1 MKDTISTGSTSS
13 GAGTLAAWADE
24 WSAIVAQLRAT
35 MAARLDAAD
44 ARATTAGRV
53 YSVNRHHRA
62 RMIELVL
69 HVTDPAR

>member
-1 MKDTISTGSTSS
+1 MRIS

-24 WSAIVAQLRAT
+24 WASIVAELRET
-35 MAARLDAAD
+35 MRGRLDFAD

-69 HVTDPAR
+69 HTTEPVS